1 MIFIAFSEMI
11 VEMRG
16 GALVDELGDD
26 LHQPFSR
33 LKYTILFHQFHG
45 EITIL
50 HFLFDGWTTMCIF
63 LFTTFPSIFMV
74 KKSPWNPASFPG
86 EFSPQ

>member
-1 MIFIAFSEMI
+1 MDQFMIGRWGCSFELSCLMNSLVMIFIAFSEMI

-50 HFLFDGWTTMCIF
+50 HFLFDG
-63 LFTTFPSIFMV
+63 
-74 KKSPWNPASFPG
+74 
-86 EFSPQ
+86 

>member
-1 MIFIAFSEMI
+1 MNSLVMIFIAFSEMI

-50 HFLFDGWTTMCIF
+50 HFCLMVEPPCVYFCSPLFHLSSW
-63 LFTTFPSIFMV
+63 
-74 KKSPWNPASFPG
+74 
-86 EFSPQ
+86 